1 MSTNAI
7 ISQAENLRSESK
19 VVSREEW
26 TVARKQLLA
35 REKELTQLRDQVS
48 QERRALPW
56 VKVEKNY
63 VFEGP
68 DGKETLADL
77 FGGRSQLVV
86 KHFMFGPN
94 GRRAASAARSR
105 WTTSKALWCIST
117 TTTLPTS
124 PSPAHP

>member
-1 MSTNAI
+1 MGTSAI
-7 ISQAENLRSESK
+7 ISEAENLRSKSK
-19 VVSREEW
+19 VVSQEEW
-26 TVARKQLLA
+26 IAARKKLLA
-35 REKELTQLRDQVS
+35 KEKELTRLRDQVS
-48 QERRALPW
+48 RERRELPW

-105 WTTSKALWCIST
+105 WTTSKVRWCISNT
-117 TTTLPTS
+117 TM
-124 PSPAHP
+124 